1 MNEVVPRS
9 EIKRH
14 QLARIENPYFAT
26 LKVERALTQPSSVCG
41 LPRLISEC
49 GIALGDCHREYHKR
63 PILECTD
70 RADWF
75 LVADRPF
82 KPLCDADF
90 VKYKVCGFRALACS
104 KFHMASARMYLTSGP
119 GRWVTKDIE
128 YDTATNALSFAANWL
143 TSRGEEGR
151 IFLAEGKDYANTF
164 RTVVQEWLPLL
175 VEHQHLKAQSMSRSY
190 GEVRRIR
197 QQYVEGEDHWQISGS
212 SWHWRPVTMDIVYE
226 LRGE

>member
-1 MNEVVPRS
+1 
-9 EIKRH
+9 
-14 QLARIENPYFAT
+14 
-26 LKVERALTQPSSVCG
+26 
-41 LPRLISEC
+41 
-49 GIALGDCHREYHKR
+49 
-63 PILECTD
+63 
-70 RADWF
+70 
-75 LVADRPF
+75 
-82 KPLCDADF
+82 
-90 VKYKVCGFRALACS
+90 
-104 KFHMASARMYLTSGP
+104 MYLTSGP